1 MGKFKP
7 RLRVGRDPKKPALAA
22 AELGVMLVCFTDRSQ
37 MQLLGQDTL
46 KSHDLTMKIWGKI
59 GTLTQFKRGELPSS
73 VFQSK
78 NAGGRLPEDSYA

>member
-7 RLRVGRDPKKPALAA
+7 RLRVGRDPEKPALAA

-46 KSHDLTMKIWGKI
+46 KSSDLTMKIWGKI
-59 GTLTQFKRGELPSS
+59 GTLTQLKRA
-73 VFQSK
+73 FQSK
-78 NAGGRLPEDSYA
+78 NAGGRLPEDSCA